1 MGVGSLV
8 TASVQVLN
16 HPGETYVQ
24 QSDLTVEVVH
34 LLLQAAAAVS
44 SPVKSHRPRHE
55 VDSHHEAEGQD
66 RVLRV
71 TLVLLQDVYARE
83 REEGDPRNPE
93 KTTKDHVQEIE
104 EESEEERQKP
114 IGE

>member
-34 LLLQAAAAVS
+34 LLLQAAVAVS
-44 SPVKSHRPRHE
+44 PPVKSHRPRHE
-55 VDSHHEAEGQD
+55 VDSHHEAEGQH
-66 RVLRV
+66 RVFRV
-71 TLVLLQDVYARE
+71 AFVLLQDVNARE
-83 REEGDPRNPE
+83 GEESNPRNPE

-104 EESEEERQKP
+104 EESEEER
-114 IGE
+114 